1 LSHRNSKGFRRYNL
15 SKIARVPL
23 PILIQHLTL
32 KFQKEMANIK
42 TKIDEWEVRD
52 LEDNSALRIY
62 VENCT
67 ELGNQSKPG
76 IQVLY
81 MGHYVTYEPL
91 AVERWAYQAGKAG
104 KCEYLLEDKSWMVHE
119 DQYVKNWLIVGSPLK
134 ARVEVKTRSSKPKVR
149 EYELP
154 FELEN

>member
-1 LSHRNSKGFRRYNL
+1 
-15 SKIARVPL
+15 
-23 PILIQHLTL
+23 
-32 KFQKEMANIK
+32 MANIK
-42 TKIDEWEVRD
+42 TTVDEWEVRD

-62 VENCT
+62 VESCT
-67 ELGNQSKPG
+67 ELGNQSKPS

-91 AVERWAYQAGKAG
+91 AVERWAYQASKAG
-104 KCEYLLEDKSWMVHE
+104 KSEYLLEDKSWMVHE
-119 DQYVKNWLIVGSPLK
+119 DQYVKNWLILGTPLK

-149 EYELP
+149 EYVLP

>member
-1 LSHRNSKGFRRYNL
+1 
-15 SKIARVPL
+15 
-23 PILIQHLTL
+23 
-32 KFQKEMANIK
+32 MANIK
-42 TKIDEWEVRD
+42 TTVDEWEVRD

-62 VENCT
+62 VESCT
-67 ELGNQSKPG
+67 ELGNQSQPG

-91 AVERWAYQAGKAG
+91 AVERWAYQASKAG
-104 KCEYLLEDKSWMVHE
+104 KSEYLLEDKSWMVHE
-119 DQYVKNWLIVGSPLK
+119 DQYVKNWLILGTPLK

-149 EYELP
+149 EYVLP

>member
-1 LSHRNSKGFRRYNL
+1 
-15 SKIARVPL
+15 
-23 PILIQHLTL
+23 
-32 KFQKEMANIK
+32 MANIK
-42 TKIDEWEVRD
+42 TTVDEWEVRD

-62 VENCT
+62 VESCT

-91 AVERWAYQAGKAG
+91 AVERWAYQASKAG
-104 KCEYLLEDKSWMVHE
+104 KSEYLLEDKSWMVHA
-119 DQYVKNWLIVGSPLK
+119 DQYVKNWLILGTPLK

-149 EYELP
+149 EYILP